1 MKNLNKK
8 SLKDFKSKSL
18 KNSYKIVGG
27 TDGPKTS
34 RGTKVTVKS
43 GAGIIDDED

>member
-18 KNSYKIVGG
+18 KNSHKIFGG
-27 TDGPKTS
+27 TNEGPENS
-34 RGTKVTVKS
+34 RGTVVIVK
-43 GAGIIDDED
+43 GGDG